1 LIVADGRIVPEAIR
15 RREDLY
21 DLKPEHPLRPLVLH
35 CLQNSP
41 DDRPTAHDLVNT
53 LSDFKDINDR
63 VTAGQHDYEFK
74 VVMVGDQ
81 GVGKTRIATKF
92 VRPCLPFQDNL
103 PNTIAYAEYNK
114 RIQHKGKSILLQI
127 VDTSGQY
134 NTTSSLPQLYR
145 GAHGAAVVFDV
156 GSWDSLVN
164 VRQWVSMVRERC
176 GYEIPIILVGNKTD
190 SEPREV
196 SFETAEKVSY
206 EFNLFHI
213 EVNAK
218 TGENIQEIFSLLIEQ
233 LMRQRDQCTT
243 SSSPFTC
250 SISSLLSSSSR
261 RHEPSERITARDQVP
276 RKIAEKD
283 PDSIS
288 FMQGD
293 KNGNAS
299 SSSSSSSSSPSSPC
313 SISIFGMG
321 SSFLRRFQPPEQ
333 TDRDQVPR
341 KIIEKDPDIISLMQG
356 DKSGNTPSSS
366 PSTSSVFGMV
376 SAFRRRFKSPARITA
391 REPVLPKI
399 IEKDPDSMCLMQA
412 HEGGDS
418 SSSSSPSTSSVSS
431 LLSTFQRRL
440 KPLARI
446 TEQLMQQ
453 RELRTSC
460 FPSASSVSS
469 LLSTP
474 SQHYDL
480 SERITT
486 RDQVPQNK
494 IETDPDSNSL
504 IEGDERGNASSSP
517 SASSVS
523 SLLSTSLRRFKPS
536 PRITEQLR
544 QQVDHR
550 GTCSP
555 SASSVSSLLSI
566 SPCCYEPPTRITE
579 QLIKAAA

>member
-1 LIVADGRIVPEAIR
+1 MPEAIR
-15 RREDLY
+15 RSEDLY
-21 DLKPEHPLRPLVLH
+21 DLKSEHPLRPLVLR

-53 LSDFKDINDR
+53 LSDFKHINDR
-63 VTAGQHDYEFK
+63 VTAGQYDYEFK

-81 GVGKTRIATKF
+81 GVGKTSIATKF
-92 VRPCLPFQDNL
+92 VRPSLPFQDNL
-103 PNTIAYAEYNK
+103 PNTTAYAEYNTRVK
-114 RIQHKGKSILLQI
+114 LKGKSILLQI

-134 NTTSSLPQLYR
+134 DTTSSIPQLYR
-145 GAHGAAVVFDV
+145 GAHGAALVFDV
-156 GSWDSLVN
+156 GSLNSLVN

-176 GYEIPIILVGNKTD
+176 GYEIPIILVGNKAD

-196 SFETAEKVSY
+196 NFETAENVSY

-218 TGENIQEIFSLLIEQ
+218 TGENIQETFSLLIEQ

-243 SSSPFTC
+243 SSSLFTR
-250 SISSLLSSSSR
+250 SISSLMSTSSR
-261 RHEPSERITARDQVP
+261 RYEPSAQITARDQVP
-276 RKIAEKD
+276 RKKAEKD
-283 PDSIS
+283 PDSIRL
-288 FMQGD
+288 MQGD
-293 KNGNAS
+293 KSGNAS
-299 SSSSSSSSSPSSPC
+299 SSSSPC
-313 SISIFGMG
+313 SISILGMV
-321 SSFLRRFQPPEQ
+321 SSFLRRFQPPAQ
-333 TDRDQVPR
+333 ITDSDQVPL
-341 KIIEKDPDIISLMQG
+341 KIIEEDPDIISLMQG

-376 SAFRRRFKSPARITA
+376 SAFLRRFKPPARITA
-391 REPVLPKI
+391 REQVLPKI

-412 HEGGDS
+412 DEGGDS

-431 LLSTFQRRL
+431 LLSTFRRRL

-460 FPSASSVSS
+460 LPSASSVSS
-469 LLSTP
+469 LLSTS

-494 IETDPDSNSL
+494 IETDPDSISL
-504 IEGDERGNASSSP
+504 IQGDERGNASSSP

-544 QQVDHR
+544 QHGDLR
-550 GTCSP
+550 GTSSP

-579 QLIKAAA
+579 QLMQQIDVWDFSSR